1 MKWSSIMIEVLDR
14 QRYICRRL
22 GGETMEMTQQELRD
36 STSFLNEYAV
46 NLSGK
51 ELSFYVHYWGGE
63 RVLFTNHVHK
73 HSFFEIC
80 YIVDGEG
87 VYIEKNHNLPLNK
100 GTIFLSRP
108 HIQHQIISTEGL
120 FIIFIA
126 FELIESESSEEAIA
140 RFKSMEKSPVF
151 HLEKMEQSPI
161 VMIWTAL
168 LKQVLYANN
177 FLEDNILRLSSAL
190 LASFECTF
198 CDIKK
203 ATKNVAVQPSS
214 TTLVHKAKLY
224 IRDNLSQTLSLVE
237 VADFLFVSS
246 RHLSRLFTDEL
257 GQSFSNYVRKER
269 IRQAVKLFSTTEWS
283 IKQIAEETGFD
294 NVHYFTT
301 IFKSEMGE
309 PPGQFIK
316 RLKDPGGSTLIHGFT
331 DPDYRPLPGTDR
343 PV

>member
-1 MKWSSIMIEVLDR
+1 MKQSSII
-14 QRYICRRL
+14 IRRKSGNGQNGL
-22 GGETMEMTQQELRD
+22 LIGGETMEMTQQELRD
-36 STSFLNEYAV
+36 SISLLNEYAV
-46 NLSGK
+46 NLCGK
-51 ELSFYVHYWGGE
+51 DLSFYVHYWGGE
-63 RVLFTNHVHK
+63 RILFTNHVHK

-87 VYIEKNHNLPLNK
+87 AYIEKNHTLPLKK
-100 GTIFLSRP
+100 GTIFMSRP
-108 HIQHQIISTEGL
+108 HIQHQIISSEGL

-126 FELIESESSEEAIA
+126 FELIETESSEEAIS
-140 RFKSMEKSPVF
+140 RFQNMAKSPTF
-151 HLEKMEQSPI
+151 LLEQMEDTPI

-168 LKQVLYANN
+168 LKQVLYANH

-190 LASFECTF
+190 IASFECTF
-198 CDIKK
+198 NNLEKT
-203 ATKNVAVQPSS
+203 TKNAAVQPST

-224 IRDNLSQTLSLVE
+224 IRDNLSHPLSLVE

-316 RLKDPGGSTLIHGFT
+316 KLKDHGESALIHGFT
-331 DPDYRPLPGTDR
+331 NTDY
-343 PV
+343 